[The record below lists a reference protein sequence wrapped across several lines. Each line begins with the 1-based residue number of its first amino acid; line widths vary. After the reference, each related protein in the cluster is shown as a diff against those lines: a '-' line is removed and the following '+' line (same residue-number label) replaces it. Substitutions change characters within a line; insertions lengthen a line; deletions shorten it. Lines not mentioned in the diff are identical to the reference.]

1 MTSTPVSTAPLQ
13 YGPPISLE
21 RAKRV
26 VKAAEAEAAKHHWP
40 MVIAIVDSGGHLVLL
55 ERMDNAQYGSILIA
69 QQKAETALSFKRAT
83 KVFEEALERGG
94 ANLRLLGA
102 TNLLPLEG
110 GLVLMADGKIAGA
123 IGVSGM
129 QSRQDVQVAQAGADA
144 M

>member
-1 MTSTPVSTAPLQ
+1 MTSTPPSPAPLQ

-21 RAKRV
+21 RAKQV
-26 VKAAEAEAAKHHWP
+26 MKAAEAEAARNFWP

-69 QQKAETALSFKRAT
+69 QQKAETALNFKRAT

-110 GLVLMADGKIAGA
+110 GLVLIADGKIVGA
-123 IGVSGM
+123 LGVSGM
-129 QSRQDVQVAQAGADA
+129 QSGQDVQVAMAGADV